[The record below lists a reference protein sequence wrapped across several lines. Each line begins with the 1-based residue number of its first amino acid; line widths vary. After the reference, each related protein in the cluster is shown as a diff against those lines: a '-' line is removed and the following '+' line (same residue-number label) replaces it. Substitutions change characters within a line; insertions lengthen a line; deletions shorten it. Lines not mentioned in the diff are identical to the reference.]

1 MNKLENVVDYH
12 TKKKKKKKRNTVFL
26 SILFMLYKVILD

>member
-12 TKKKKKKKRNTVFL
+12 TKKKKKKRNAVFL

>member
-12 TKKKKKKKRNTVFL
+12 TKKKKKRNTVFL

>member
-12 TKKKKKKKRNTVFL
+12 TKKKKKKKYRI
-26 SILFMLYKVILD
+26 SINFVYVV

>member
-12 TKKKKKKKRNTVFL
+12 TKKKKKEKKYRI
-26 SILFMLYKVILD
+26 SIILFMLYKVILD